1 MAKNKYSKTREGCST
16 ATLTMCGVALTLF
29 TDLKATHKK
38 ATGRTLTNQQA
49 FNYIMNDYNNL
60 RNK

>member
-1 MAKNKYSKTREGCST
+1 MKKYSKKRDGCT
-16 ATLTMCGVALTLF
+16 TVTITVCGVALSLF
-29 TDLKATHKK
+29 SDIQAKHKV
-38 ATGRTLTNQQA
+38 ATGRHLSNQQA